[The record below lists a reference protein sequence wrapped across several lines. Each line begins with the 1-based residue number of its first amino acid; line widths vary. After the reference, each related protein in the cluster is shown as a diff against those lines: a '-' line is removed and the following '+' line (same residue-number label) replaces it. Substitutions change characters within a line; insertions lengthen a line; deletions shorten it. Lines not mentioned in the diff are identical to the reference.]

1 MEIRAAVSSHS
12 VELEAGKGLRYSAE
26 KRWMEDAMAENLC
39 SACNMTEVR
48 CQCDKYCILCKSDER
63 VRLCQ
68 DGCYY
73 CGDCREVCEFSVD
86 ELQLDD

>member
-1 MEIRAAVSSHS
+1 MQPTNYI
-12 VELEAGKGLRYSAE
+12 
-26 KRWMEDAMAENLC
+26 C
-39 SACNMTEVR
+39 TACNLPEQK
-48 CQCDKYCILCKSDER
+48 CQCEKFCILCRSDSN

-73 CGDCREVCEFSVD
+73 CRDCREVCEFSVD